1 MTASILSDIIYRD
14 ITKYSKSTEQHYLSG
29 YYTGTEY
36 SKSLQAA
43 NELVVTR
50 MEKPQGDAFRMVKF
64 CQLAPPGIPNNDD
77 GYSLFKC
84 RIIQNRKLPKS
95 STTNAAPQFWSSHQ
109 MIVKC

>member
-50 MEKPQGDAFRMVKF
+50 MEKPQGDAFRMVTF
-64 CQLAPPGIPNNDD
+64 CQMATPMMMVIP
-77 GYSLFKC
+77 YPSVELF
-84 RIIQNRKLPKS
+84 RIANWVRRS
-95 STTNAAPQFWSSHQ
+95 
-109 MIVKC
+109 VR